1 MKQRHAIAIM
11 LCGLLVMDSCIKDP
25 ASELS
30 GVPDG
35 AIMLTSEGYSNS
47 NGAKTSV
54 SGESVQWKSDDKVKI
69 NDNDYV
75 VTVTNEGKA
84 YITQGDNPLSGELHG
99 YSPNT
104 LSNPAWNSES
114 KTITVD
120 FPSFFI
126 SSFDGTG
133 RQIID
138 LPMVAYSPTT
148 DYVVKFHH
156 LSAAVKVR
164 VWNDLGEGNA
174 LVVDRVV
181 VSCSEYKPC
190 GTVTADFSGGDAPIV
205 TAQSGDSSV
214 AVILTGNNRTVA
226 VGDTLDVQ
234 VPILPIGNGSTT
246 TITVKVFAHT
256 TSGTVYRFCKENVTI
271 NSLNRNVML
280 TAGCHFYTGTGN
292 NISVVEGALPCLF
305 TINDK
310 GDQVWFSKGNLQYVG
325 IWQFAENQ
333 YDCFWEYQNDDQR
346 DLFGWGTKTNPNY
359 TYVYNSYYSWGE
371 WGENAITNGGNSIN
385 YGWRTLSKSEWN
397 YLLYTRIAS
406 TVNGK
411 YNARF
416 AKAYLMSS
424 KHGVILFPD
433 SYIHPSGVTR
443 PTGIN
448 TNGNTSWSANT
459 YGDAQWTM
467 MELEGAVFLP
477 AEGYRLGEAVSF
489 VGTRGEYWS
498 STSYSSTNAHHLEIL
513 EGSISASADNEYR
526 YGYSVRLVKK
536 AD

>member
-47 NGAKTSV
+47 NGVKISV

-246 TITVKVFAHT
+246 TVTVKVFAHT

-271 NSLNRNVML
+271 NSLSRNVML

-325 IWQFAENQ
+325 TWQFAENQ
-333 YDCFWEYQNDDQR
+333 YDGFWEYQNDDQR